1 MKRIFSIFSNK
12 KLNEKPKQKI
22 IVDIREKNSLV
33 ASEIVK
39 LGFEIEFQTLK
50 VGDYLVNEVAIER
63 KTVSDFLGSMID
75 RRLLRQLEELQ
86 QYKKRIL
93 VIEGIYEKEIYPD
106 NENNLN
112 GIHPNAIRGFL
123 LSIILKYNVPIIYT
137 KDSEDTA
144 KFISVLAKK
153 SENETSL
160 NVSKKNLSKNERM
173 QFILE
178 GFPGIG
184 PKTARK
190 LLEKFKTIKN
200 IINASEK
207 ELTDAIGKK
216 AEAFKIVGEE
226 F

>member
-1 MKRIFSIFSNK
+1 MKEIFNIFSGK
-12 KLNEKPKQKI
+12 KIKEIPKRKI
-22 IVDIREKNSLV
+22 IVDFREKNSLV

-39 LGFEIEFQTLK
+39 LGFEVEFQALK
-50 VGDYLVNEVAIER
+50 VGDYLVNGIAIER
-63 KTVSDFLGSMID
+63 KTVSDFRGSMVN

-86 QYKKRIL
+86 QYQKKIL
-93 VIEGIYEKEIYPD
+93 VIEGIYDKEIYPD
-106 NENNLN
+106 NENNSE

-123 LSIILKYNVPIIYT
+123 LSILLKYNVPIIYT

-153 SENETSL
+153 AEKENPL
-160 NVSKKNLSKNERM
+160 NVSKKNLTKSERM

-184 PKTARK
+184 PKIARK

-200 IINASEK
+200 IMNASE
-207 ELTDAIGKK
+207 EEITEVIGKK
-216 AEAFKIVGEE
+216 AEVFKIVSEE